1 MDETYALFCSR
12 FGKNRVK
19 EKEPLSK
26 HTYFKI
32 GGPAD
37 IYIQALTKDDLE
49 KAVTLCRELEIPFFM
64 LGSGSNILV
73 GDGGFRGV
81 VIHNKA
87 SDVHV
92 VGLKGHRSPDEEKK
106 EVFVEAESGAL
117 FNHLVRYT
125 ISEGLQGLEGFL
137 GTPGTIGGALFN
149 NAHFKDKLIGDF
161 VTSAVILTKEGRKD
175 VDRSY
180 FRFAYD
186 YSILHETHDILLS
199 AVFCLLPGNK
209 EELWKIATES
219 VTRRRDTQ
227 PLDLPS
233 SGCAWKNV
241 EGGKLSTGYL
251 IDECGLKERS
261 VGGAK
266 ISGKHANFIVNGGR
280 ASAQDVITLMKLAH
294 DVVKEK
300 FGYTLEPEI
309 FFIGEFQEN
318 PFRKE

>member
-1 MDETYALFCSR
+1 MPAEEKKEVKGRDISRRQFFKEAGAVSAAVAAAAALS
-12 FGKNRVK
+12 
-19 EKEPLSK
+19 
-26 HTYFKI
+26 
-32 GGPAD
+32 
-37 IYIQALTKDDLE
+37 
-49 KAVTLCRELEIPFFM
+49 
-64 LGSGSNILV
+64 
-73 GDGGFRGV
+73 
-81 VIHNKA
+81 
-87 SDVHV
+87 V
-92 VGLKGHRSPDEEKK
+92 VGPEEAEARTTFAEFFQKNYRLMTDEEKK

>member
-1 MDETYALFCSR
+1 MDDIYNRFCTR
-12 FGKNRVK
+12 FGKERVK
-19 EKEPLSK
+19 EREPLSK

-37 IYIQALTKDDLE
+37 IYVQAFTQDDLE
-49 KAVTLCRELEIPFFM
+49 KAVVTCREIKIPFII

-81 VIHNKA
+81 VIQNKA
-87 SDVHV
+87 SDIHL
-92 VGLKGHRSPDEEKK
+92 VGLKGRHNSDEEKK
-106 EVFVEAESGAL
+106 EVFVEAESGTL
-117 FNHLVRYT
+117 FNHLIRYT
-125 ISEGLQGLEGFL
+125 VSEGLQGLEGFL
-137 GTPGTIGGALFN
+137 GTPGTIGGALYN
-149 NAHFKDKLIGDF
+149 NAHFKDKLVGDY
-161 VTSAVILTKEGRKD
+161 VSSAVILTKEGRKD

-180 FRFAYD
+180 FQFAYD
-186 YSILHETHDILLS
+186 YSILHKTHDILLS
-199 AVFCLLPGNK
+199 AIFRLLPGNK
-209 EELWKIATES
+209 AELWKEATES

-241 EGGKLSTGYL
+241 ESGKLSTGYL
-251 IDECGLKERS
+251 IDECGLKEQS

-266 ISGKHANFIVNGGR
+266 ISGKHANFIVNEGK
-280 ASAQDVITLMKLAH
+280 ASAQDVIDLMKLSQKA
-294 DVVKEK
+294 VKEK

-309 FFIGEFQEN
+309 FFIGEFQDN